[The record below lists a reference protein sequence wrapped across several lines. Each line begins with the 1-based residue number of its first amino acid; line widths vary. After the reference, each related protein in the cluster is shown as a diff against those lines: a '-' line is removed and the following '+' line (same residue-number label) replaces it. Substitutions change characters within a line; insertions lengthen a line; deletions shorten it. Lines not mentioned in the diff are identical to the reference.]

1 MLAVGF
7 VVEYK
12 AVTVSI
18 EHNLKVAK
26 GDVIDAIDDADK
38 NWEKRSLEEKKM
50 GNEKMSTAVTR
61 SLRPYCRTCDAS
73 VLHKKYS
80 LTKLYDYFANSASKN
95 STESLD
101 KHRNRVLKIR
111 SIIKK
116 HNGWEELKD
125 VAACRE
131 EIEDALR

>member
-50 GNEKMSTAVTR
+50 GNEKMATAATR

-125 VAACRE
+125 VAAGRE